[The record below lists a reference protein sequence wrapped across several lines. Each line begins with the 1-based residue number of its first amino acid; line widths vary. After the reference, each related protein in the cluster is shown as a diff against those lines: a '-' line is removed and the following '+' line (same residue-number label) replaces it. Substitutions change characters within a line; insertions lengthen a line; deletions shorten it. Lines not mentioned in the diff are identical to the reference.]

1 MSAFGVECRPG
12 NHTDHGDGVM
22 RLRRTNIFRWLGVVA
37 LFCFGAT
44 AHAQRISPKATS
56 VIAAIDALDVE
67 HHWPAGLHVNWETGQ
82 PDGRP
87 ESGNGKH
94 THCSAFVAAAAKQF
108 GIYILR
114 PPEHP
119 QILLANAQ
127 YDWLQSE
134 GARRGWRAVN
144 GAVEAQELANRG
156 EFVVAA
162 YQNSH
167 ADKPGHIAIVRPSD
181 RSEASVSRDGPEITQ
196 AGLTNHHAT
205 TLAQGFAGH
214 PAAWGRHEVRF
225 YAHAVALVDAAPSS
239 RARSK

>member
-1 MSAFGVECRPG
+1 
-12 NHTDHGDGVM
+12 M
-22 RLRRTNIFRWLGVVA
+22 RLYDTIVFAPFHVKSRSLRKFAASVA
-37 LFCFGAT
+37 ALSFGFAAT
-44 AHAQRISPKATS
+44 GHAQSISSKATT
-56 VIAAIDALDVE
+56 VFATIDALDVE

-82 PDGRP
+82 PDGKP
-87 ESGNGKH
+87 ESATGKH
-94 THCSAFVAAAAKQF
+94 THCSAFVAAAAKRL

-127 YDWLQSE
+127 YEWLQTE
-134 GARRGWRAVN
+134 GAKHGWRVVSGPAD
-144 GAVEAQELANRG
+144 AQALANRG

-181 RSEASVSRDGPEITQ
+181 RNPASVDRDGPEVTQ
-196 AGLTNHHAT
+196 AGGTNYRAV

-214 PAAWGRHEVRF
+214 PSAWNRHEVRF
-225 YAHAVALVDAAPSS
+225 YTHTVTLGDAAPPSH
-239 RARSK
+239 RAH